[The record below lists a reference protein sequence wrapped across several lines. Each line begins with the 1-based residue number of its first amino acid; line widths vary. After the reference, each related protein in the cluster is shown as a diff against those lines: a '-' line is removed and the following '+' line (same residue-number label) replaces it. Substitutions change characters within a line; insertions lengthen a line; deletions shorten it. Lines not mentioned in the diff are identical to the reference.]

1 MQCAILTTIA
11 QCAIIKPQQ
20 DSKPP
25 TSQPETIQRCTSPR
39 PDTVSDG
46 AASKRR
52 KGELKMSTFEIT
64 GKIEALKEWEALLAE
79 ATAEVEAIKDEIKRE
94 MDKRGVEELEAGQ
107 YIARFTTVL
116 SNRFDTTAF
125 KKEHGEMYK
134 MYTKQ
139 STSRRFSIS

>member
-1 MQCAILTTIA
+1 
-11 QCAIIKPQQ
+11 
-20 DSKPP
+20 
-25 TSQPETIQRCTSPR
+25 
-39 PDTVSDG
+39 
-46 AASKRR
+46 
-52 KGELKMSTFEIT
+52 MSTFEIT

-94 MDKRGVEELEAGQ
+94 LDRRGVEELEAGQ

-125 KKEHGEMYK
+125 KREHGEMYK

-139 STSRRFSIS
+139 TTSRRFSIS

>member
-1 MQCAILTTIA
+1 M
-11 QCAIIKPQQ
+11 
-20 DSKPP
+20 
-25 TSQPETIQRCTSPR
+25 
-39 PDTVSDG
+39 
-46 AASKRR
+46 
-52 KGELKMSTFEIT
+52 
-64 GKIEALKEWEALLAE
+64 KEWEALLAE

>member
-1 MQCAILTTIA
+1 
-11 QCAIIKPQQ
+11 
-20 DSKPP
+20 
-25 TSQPETIQRCTSPR
+25 
-39 PDTVSDG
+39 
-46 AASKRR
+46 
-52 KGELKMSTFEIT
+52 MSTFELT

-94 MDKRGVEELEAGQ
+94 MERRGVEEIEAGQ

-125 KKEHGEMYK
+125 KREHGEMYK